1 MSLEHSPSRQ
11 AGPLR
16 KYLSRKEAAEYLG
29 VISAPTLAK
38 YAVNGGGPRFYKLS
52 SKVGYTIED
61 LDAWA
66 QARTSTSDSGPKA
79 DADESDGA

>member
-1 MSLEHSPSRQ
+1 MLEHLQSDPATPQ
-11 AGPLR
+11 R

-38 YAVNGGGPRFYKLS
+38 YAVIGGGPRFYKLS

-66 QARTSTSDSGPKA
+66 QVRTSTSDPGPEPIA
-79 DADESDGA
+79 A